1 MDCSLDWHVFSYTLS
16 AAILTGVLVGL
27 LSALRA
33 SGADVNGALQGDGR
47 GDSPVR
53 GSFRIRDALVVAQ
66 IAGSLILLIVAG
78 LFVRSLRHTERMY
91 LGFDPDHVL
100 NVMLD
105 PQQIGYDEIHA
116 KAFYCE
122 LERRASAVSGV
133 QSTSLSY
140 AVPLGIPGRVGFVSV
155 EGHPLVAGQQPPET
169 SFNTVDPTYFATMRI
184 PILRGRAF
192 ADSDNETAP
201 QVAIVNQTMAKK
213 LWPDE
218 DPVGKRF
225 RWAGESGSYVEVIGV
240 ARDGQYFFL
249 SPESQPYF
257 YLPLAQNFSSRLS
270 LQIRSSLPPESL
282 GLAVQEQIR
291 ALAPDLPI
299 IDLSTMQHTVRG
311 LGGLFIFRLAAS
323 LAAALGFLGL
333 TLAVI
338 GVYGIVSFGMV
349 QRTREM
355 GIRVALGANRKDIL
369 KLALGSGLALIS
381 AGVVLG
387 VVSAWALT
395 RAMAKLLIGVSGTDP
410 ATYATA
416 VVAISAVALLACW
429 VPARRATKVDP
440 LIALRYE

>member
-1 MDCSLDWHVFSYTLS
+1 
-16 AAILTGVLVGL
+16 
-27 LSALRA
+27 
-33 SGADVNGALQGDGR
+33 
-47 GDSPVR
+47 
-53 GSFRIRDALVVAQ
+53 
-66 IAGSLILLIVAG
+66 
-78 LFVRSLRHTERMY
+78 
-91 LGFDPDHVL
+91 
-100 NVMLD
+100 
-105 PQQIGYDEIHA
+105 
-116 KAFYCE
+116 
-122 LERRASAVSGV
+122 
-133 QSTSLSY
+133 
-140 AVPLGIPGRVGFVSV
+140 V
-155 EGHPLVAGQQPPET
+155 EEHPLVAGQQPPET

-192 ADSDNETAP
+192 ADSDDETAP
-201 QVAIVNQTMAKK
+201 QMAIVNQTMAKK
-213 LWPDE
+213 LWPNE

-249 SPESQPYF
+249 SPDSQPYF

-270 LQIRSSLPPESL
+270 LQIRSSIPPESL

-299 IDLSTMQHTVRG
+299 IDLSTMQQTVRG
-311 LGGLFIFRLAAS
+311 LGGLFILRLAAS

-355 GIRVALGANRKDIL
+355 GIRVALGANRNDIL

-381 AGVVLG
+381 AGVILG
-387 VVSAWALT
+387 AVSAWALT
-395 RAMAKLLIGVSGTDP
+395 RAMAKLLIGVSGTDA

-416 VVAISAVALLACW
+416 VAAISAVALLACW
-429 VPARRATKVDP
+429 IPARRATRVDP
-440 LIALRYE
+440 LVALRYE